1 MRHRQVLGLAAA
13 AAAVLGAALP
23 VAASADPAA
32 QVNTLDG
39 TLGPGFPTVGAQLP
53 FGMIQPGPDTAMP
66 DGSQDPV
73 DYTGYSYQDPDIR
86 GFSLTHFDG
95 AGIQIAGDL
104 PFMPTTGQ
112 VNPSDPQGNAS
123 PYSHASE
130 VGQPGYYAVT
140 LARSGIRTE
149 LTGTGR
155 AAMMR
160 FTFPATTQ
168 ANVLA
173 EVSESIN
180 GGHPGAVDVVGDE
193 QLEGW
198 VRSDVGYRVYFDAIF
213 NRPFRAAGTW
223 TGGALTPGSSSASG
237 NPVGAY
243 VTFDATHDPVVV
255 MRVAISYVSVAGAAA
270 NLAAEIPAHRSFEA
284 VRSAAREAWDRR
296 LAGVTVSGGTPAER
310 QTFYDN
316 LYRSLLMPT
325 VLDDASGQYLGFDGQ
340 VHHVDP
346 GHHHYTNLSL
356 WDVYRSQL
364 PLLDLIEPRVAHDVL
379 VSLIDDAAQ
388 DNGVIPRWVQANI
401 DRGIMGGDSGSA
413 ALADGA
419 TEGLLSPSQTA
430 EALTLLVRQAT
441 TLPPAWPREHLDA
454 YLRYGYIPNDIDGIG
469 TSKTLEYAIDDHA
482 VAGLAGALGD
492 SGDAAALD
500 ARAGYWRNLVD
511 PADHFIRPRNS
522 DGTWVSSTQVG
533 DPTGITGTTAGSVP
547 VSSPDFQDGY
557 QEGTGWQYLWSVP
570 QDVAG
575 LAEAIGGRTVA
586 LRRLDRFFS
595 TALNSPLVPAVAA
608 VHELSGFFGVYFI
621 GNQYTSVNEPDLWT
635 PWYYDWYGQ
644 PWKTQKVA
652 RAEMAA
658 YSPTPA
664 GLPGNDD
671 AGEMSAWYVLAALGL
686 YHTTPGVP
694 VWALSS
700 PTFPQ
705 ATLRVAGRSVSIDAP
720 GASRARPY
728 VHGLQLDG
736 APITRTYL
744 TTCQLRQA
752 RRLTYALGVAPDRSW
767 GVGQGA
773 SPPSESA
780 PSPEV
785 TSCTAALAA
794 GGSG

>member
-1 MRHRQVLGLAAA
+1 MRRRRALA
-13 AAAVLGAALP
+13 LGAAVAVAVAGALP
-23 VAASADPAA
+23 AVASADPAA
-32 QVNTLDG
+32 LVNTLDG

-53 FGMIQPGPDTAMP
+53 FGMIQPGPDTSMA

-95 AGIQIAGDL
+95 AGVQIAGDL
-104 PFMPTTGQ
+104 PFMPTTGS
-112 VNPSDPQGNAS
+112 VNPADPLGNAS
-123 PYSHASE
+123 PYSHSSE
-130 VGQPGYYAVT
+130 TGQPGYYAVT

-149 LTGTGR
+149 LTGTLR

-173 EVSESIN
+173 EVSQSIN
-180 GGHPGAVDVVGDE
+180 GTHPGAVSVVGDDE
-193 QLEGW
+193 LRGW

-213 NRPFRAAGTW
+213 DRPFTAAGTW
-223 TGGALTPGSSSASG
+223 TGGALAPGSSSASG

-243 VTFDATHDPVVV
+243 LTFDTTRDPTVV
-255 MRVAISYVSVAGAAA
+255 MRVAISYVSAAGAAA
-270 NLAAEIPAHRSFEA
+270 NLAAEIPPRRSFDA
-284 VRSAAREAWDRR
+284 VRRAARQAWDRR
-296 LAGVTVSGGTPAER
+296 LADVTVTGGTGPE
-310 QTFYDN
+310 QETFYDN

-325 VLDDASGQYLGFDGQ
+325 IFDDADGRYLGFDGQ
-340 VHHVDP
+340 IHQLDP

-364 PLLDLIEPRVAHDVL
+364 PLLELVEPRVAHDVL
-379 VSLIDDAAQ
+379 ASLIDDATQ
-388 DNGVIPRWVQANI
+388 NNGVIPRWVQANI

-419 TEGLLSPSQTA
+419 TEGLLDSSQSA
-430 EALTLLVRQAT
+430 QALSLLVKQAT
-441 TLPPAWPREHLDA
+441 TLPPVWPREHLDA
-454 YLRYGYIPNDIDGIG
+454 YLKYGYIPNDIDGIG
-469 TSKTLEYAIDDHA
+469 TSETLEYAIDDHA
-482 VAGLAGALGD
+482 VAQLAQALGD
-492 SGDAAALD
+492 SSDSTSLE

-511 PADHFIRPRNS
+511 PSDHFIRPRNS
-522 DGTWVSSTQVG
+522 DGTWVNSTQVG
-533 DPTGITGTTAGSVP
+533 DPTGITGASAGSVP

-575 LAEAIGGRTVA
+575 LAEAIGGRSVA
-586 LRRLDRFFS
+586 LHRLDRFFS
-595 TALNSPLVPAVAA
+595 TALNSPAVPAVALA
-608 VHELSGFFGVYFI
+608 HEFSGFFGVYYI
-621 GNQYTSVNEPDLWT
+621 GNQYTSVNEPDLWA

-652 RAEMAA
+652 RAEMTA
-658 YSPTPA
+658 YNQTPA

-700 PTFPQ
+700 PAFPKAILQ
-705 ATLRVAGRSVSIDAP
+705 VDGRPVSIDAP
-720 GASRARPY
+720 GASRLRPY
-728 VHGLQLDG
+728 VHGLELNG
-736 APITRTYL
+736 APIRRAYL

-752 RRLTYALGVAPDRSW
+752 HTLSYALGATADRSW

-773 SPPSESA
+773 APPSESA

-785 TSCTAALAA
+785 SACTAALAA
-794 GGSG
+794 GASG